1 MSEPRFTKE
10 GVKIWVAPK
19 IQGIG
24 DGVKQ
29 HEITVVLL
37 ADHQSQIATLTQA
50 DHDKTAIIR
59 SMELEAEGLRERVK
73 RLEEG
78 LREVLDLKVHIPED
92 YGLNAVFEIQAL
104 TWAKNKGTIE
114 RARAA
119 LSAERSKG

>member
-1 MSEPRFTKE
+1 MPTGRE
-10 GVKIWVAPK
+10 GNC
-19 IQGIG
+19 
-24 DGVKQ
+24 
-29 HEITVVLL
+29 
-37 ADHQSQIATLTQA
+37 
-50 DHDKTAIIR
+50 
-59 SMELEAEGLRERVK
+59 